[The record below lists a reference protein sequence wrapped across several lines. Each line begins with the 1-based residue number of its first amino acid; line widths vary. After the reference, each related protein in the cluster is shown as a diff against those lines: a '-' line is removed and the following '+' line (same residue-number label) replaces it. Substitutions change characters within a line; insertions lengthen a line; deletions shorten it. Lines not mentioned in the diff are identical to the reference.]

1 MVVFEN
7 ITTEMS
13 GSVLCL
19 CWEQSVFVF
28 FWGSFILKM
37 PIIKH
42 KQSLLRSLPLP
53 SGNIFAGTDQQPEDI
68 CVWCVSLSPNMTDL
82 RTKSEFCLFRSRHR
96 ARPSLLRAWR
106 GAGAHLW
113 CWPRLPPPLH
123 LPLLEPGL
131 GHPQDTVR
139 HQQALAQTLWHF
151 LFQTWGRGPDEDH
164 GEEGLCLLGVGHHH
178 HPCLAPAPL
187 HHPLLQAEPPRW
199 LLPPHHQESRSSLA
213 FIAGTEVVL
222 TESSVFFIE
231 ELHLGPKARKAQ
243 MWN

>member
-106 GAGAHLW
+106 GAGAQLW
-113 CWPRLPPPLH
+113 GWPRIPPAIHPAV
-123 LPLLEPGL
+123 L
-131 GHPQDTVR
+131 GPRPPSHQQDTVR
-139 HQQALAQTLWHF
+139 HQPGQEQLWDF
-151 LFQTWGRGPDEDH
+151 VFQTWGRWPDEDD
-164 GEEGLCLLGVGHHH
+164 GQEGLRLFGVGDYHHSRV
-178 HPCLAPAPL
+178 APAPL
-187 HHPLLQAEPPRW
+187 DHPQLPVEPPRC
-199 LLPPHHQESRSSLA
+199 LRSLA
-213 FIAGTEVVL
+213 GFVFEPWPHSVAGTDVML
-222 TESSVFFIE
+222 TETSVFFIE
-231 ELHLGPKARKAQ
+231 QLNPGPKARKAQ